1 MNTLKNYAPG
11 LALVFAITC
20 VALGLEKLG
29 WGQSIGFSAL
39 TLAIVLGMIIGNF
52 FYTPIANTCFK
63 GVTFAKGKILR
74 LGIILYGFRLTF
86 QQIADVGTTGIIID
100 AIMLTSTF
108 FLTLWLA
115 IKVFKMD
122 SDSAILIG
130 AGCGICG
137 AAAIMATEPLLK
149 SEAHK
154 VTVAVAVVVIF
165 GTVCIFL
172 YPFLF
177 HLGWFGL
184 DGHQFGIYI
193 GASVHEV
200 AQVVAAGKSI
210 SQEVANNAVIV
221 KMIRVM
227 MLAPFLLLL
236 SVYLNRKNRQ
246 QNTTQEKSKISIP
259 WFALWFIVI
268 AGFNSLYWLPENIVH
283 ALVLLD
289 TWLLAM
295 AMAALGVTTH
305 FAAIRHAGSRPIILG
320 SVVFLWL
327 VIGGGLLSKLLT

>member
-1 MNTLKNYAPG
+1 MNTLKSHAPG
-11 LALVFAITC
+11 LLLVFSITC
-20 VALGLEKLG
+20 IALGLERLG

-39 TLAIVLGMIIGNF
+39 TLAIVLGMIVGNF
-52 FYTPIANTCFK
+52 FYTPIANSCFK
-63 GVTFAKGKILR
+63 GVTLAKGKILR

-86 QQIADVGTTGIIID
+86 QQIANVGITGIIID
-100 AIMLTSTF
+100 AIMLSSTF

-122 SDSAILIG
+122 KDSAILIG
-130 AGCGICG
+130 SGCGICG

-165 GTVCIFL
+165 GTLGIFL
-172 YPFLF
+172 YPFLY
-177 HLGWFGL
+177 HLNWFGL
-184 DGHQFGIYI
+184 NSSQFGIYI

-210 SQEVANNAVIV
+210 NQEVANNAVIV

-236 SVYLNRKNRQ
+236 SFYLSKSNKTADAQ
-246 QNTTQEKSKISIP
+246 SSKISIP
-259 WFALWFIVI
+259 WFALWFILI
-268 AGFNSLYWLPENIVH
+268 AGFNSFNWLPENIVH
-283 ALVLLD
+283 GLILLD

-305 FAAIRHAGSRPIILG
+305 FAAIRHAGARPIILG
-320 SVVFLWL
+320 GVIFLWL
-327 VIGGGLLSKLLT
+327 VVGGALLSQLLT

>member
-1 MNTLKNYAPG
+1 MDTIKQHTPG
-11 LALVFAITC
+11 LLLILAITC
-20 VALGLEKLG
+20 VSLGIDKLG

-52 FYTPIANTCFK
+52 FYTPIADVCFK
-63 GVTFAKGKILR
+63 GVTFSKGKILR

-86 QQIADVGTTGIIID
+86 QQIADVGVQGIAVD

-108 FLTLWLA
+108 FLTIWLA
-115 IKVFKMD
+115 IKVFKLD
-122 SDSAILIG
+122 RDSAILIG
-130 AGCGICG
+130 SGCSICG
-137 AAAIMATEPLLK
+137 AAAVMATEPLLK

-154 VTVAVAVVVIF
+154 VTVAVAVVVVF

-184 DGHQFGIYI
+184 NGSQFGIYI
-193 GASVHEV
+193 GSSVHEV

-210 SQEVANNAVIV
+210 NQDVANNAVIV

-227 MLAPFLLLL
+227 MLAPFLLFL
-236 SVYLNRKNRQ
+236 SFYLSRKNHDEQ
-246 QNTTQEKSKISIP
+246 SKGKISIP
-259 WFALWFIVI
+259 WFALWFIIV
-268 AGFNSLYWLPENIVH
+268 AGFNSFHWLPESVVH
-283 ALVLLD
+283 GLVLLD

-320 SVVFLWL
+320 SIIFLWL
-327 VIGGGLLSKLLT
+327 VVGGGLVSMLLA